1 MQSCE
6 VKRRSMNN
14 TVQSHQAAKANA
26 QTKQIVQSLPTA
38 NARIQTK
45 QTLQL
50 PQPPMQ
56 TQTTAQNPVLRSTVA
71 ISESALELSAGYGFH
86 EIRSLFMEIF
96 SFR

>member
-1 MQSCE
+1 

-14 TVQSHQAAKANA
+14 TVQSHQATKAHA

-38 NARIQTK
+38 TARTQTK
-45 QTLQL
+45 QALQL
-50 PQPPMQ
+50 PQPLKQ
-56 TQTTAQNPVLRSTVA
+56 TQTTAQNPVPRSTAA

-86 EIRSLFMEIF
+86 EIRSFFREIF